1 MSASDQG
8 AVLDDESDDVDELD
22 VSDDADAGAD
32 EPESP
37 FGDVGVDDDGDVEL
51 ALPRLSVL

>member
-1 MSASDQG
+1 MPAADQG

-22 VSDDADAGAD
+22 VSDVDAGAD
-32 EPESP
+32 VPESP
-37 FGDVGVDDDGDVEL
+37 FDDVGVDDDGDVEL

>member
-1 MSASDQG
+1 MPASDQG

-22 VSDDADAGAD
+22 VSDVDAGAD